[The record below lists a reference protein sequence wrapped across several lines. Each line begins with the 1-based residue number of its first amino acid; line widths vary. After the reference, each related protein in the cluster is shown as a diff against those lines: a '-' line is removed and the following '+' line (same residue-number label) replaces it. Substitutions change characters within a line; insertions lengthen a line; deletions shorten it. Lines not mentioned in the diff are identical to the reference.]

1 MGWLPTLR
9 VGLHYPDLFGGI
21 GAGDPA
27 MWGRT
32 KPQIAIQTI
41 PKLYPN
47 ARNVDVFFKNAVAG
61 IQRQS
66 TESADGIVA
75 QGGFATTEVF
85 PRMPHSF
92 GDQISLCQLRD
103 RSDRASD
110 PPQACRGQILHEY
123 AALQSRLLGYHRPA
137 DAP

>member
-1 MGWLPTLR
+1 
-9 VGLHYPDLFGGI
+9 
-21 GAGDPA
+21 

-41 PKLYPN
+41 PKFYPN

-66 TESADGIVA
+66 TEFADGIVA
-75 QGGFATTEVF
+75 QGGFATKEVF

-110 PPQACRGQILHEY
+110 PPKPAEVKFYTNTL
-123 AALQSRLLGYHRPA
+123 ALQSRLLGYHRPA